1 MLHEEQGYPN
11 DAGAVLVSASAPP
24 HHRLRIAPARVPAS
38 TRPPISQ
45 RRPGS
50 ALPYTTPPQVSRS
63 LVIRCNNR
71 AMIWF
76 LVGLLALTVIV
87 GVWYGAPARRR
98 LLDAETL
105 AATRERDV
113 AEILAATSEAFVSFD
128 AGGAITTWSSNAE
141 RLFGWSAPEVMG
153 KSLTDTL
160 IPVHDRPTFD
170 KSLFNRPVGTQ
181 SAFIGHRVDTTAL

>member
-1 MLHEEQGYPN
+1 
-11 DAGAVLVSASAPP
+11 
-24 HHRLRIAPARVPAS
+24 
-38 TRPPISQ
+38 
-45 RRPGS
+45 
-50 ALPYTTPPQVSRS
+50 
-63 LVIRCNNR
+63 
-71 AMIWF
+71 MIWF

-98 LLDAETL
+98 LLDAQTL

-160 IPVHDRPTFD
+160 IPVHDRPAFD
-170 KSLFNRPVGTQ
+170 EKLVNRPVGTQ
-181 SAFIGHRVDTTAL
+181 SAFIGLRVDTAALHRDGRELSVEMMTWARRVGGYNAFIREVTSAEPSATSTA